1 MKTYKIADFT
11 VNMLC
16 RGKLLKKAEKYL
28 ASPSDSPDF
37 TLSFPQ
43 ERIDKFLASHPD
55 GNWES
60 LVYVTLGKDFASQ
73 LLLRNS
79 LVLHASAVE
88 YNGNAY
94 LFSADSGT
102 GKSTHTSLWLKAFEG
117 AVILNDDK
125 PALRLENGK
134 FYAYG
139 TPWSGKTDLN
149 VDHKVPLKAI
159 CFIERAKENS
169 IERITSPIEI
179 LQLIL
184 SQTLRRAGSDKTG
197 ALLTLLDKL
206 IATVPFY
213 RLRCLPDENA
223 ARLAYKVMSE
233 SE

>member
-1 MKTYKIADFT
+1 MNTYKIADFT

-16 RGKLLKKAEKYL
+16 SGKLLKKAEKYL
-28 ASPSDSPDF
+28 TEPCDSPDF
-37 TLSFPQ
+37 TLSFSQ

-60 LVYVTLGKDFASQ
+60 VVYMTLGKEFASQ

-88 YNGNAY
+88 YDGNAY

-102 GKSTHTSLWLKAFEG
+102 GKSTHTSLWLKAFDG
-117 AVILNDDK
+117 SVILNDDK
-125 PALRLENGK
+125 PALRLIDNT

-149 VDHKVPLKAI
+149 VNHKVPLKAI
-159 CFIERAKENS
+159 CFIERDKENS

-197 ALLTLLDKL
+197 ALLSLLDKL

-213 RLRCLPDENA
+213 RLRCLPNEDA
-223 ARLAYKVMSE
+223 AKLAYEAMSK
-233 SE
+233 

>member
-16 RGKLLKKAEKYL
+16 SGKLLKKAEKYL
-28 ASPSDSPDF
+28 TSPSDSPDF

-43 ERIDKFLASHPD
+43 ERIDKFLVSHPD

-102 GKSTHTSLWLKAFEG
+102 GKSTHTSLWLKAFES

-125 PALRLENGK
+125 PALRLIDDN

-213 RLRCLPDENA
+213 RLRCLPNEDA
-223 ARLAYKVMSE
+223 ARLAYNVMSE